1 MLKGKKIDA
10 FFKRKRGDSVDEP
23 TATEAISVQPT
34 DCVQPPLLL
43 LEFEQHGPHPL
54 MPQQQGQIHQTQ
66 TNEVLFQ
73 GIEFLQRDPALR
85 PQIWQYPPN
94 QRDDV
99 RRAYLKL
106 GIMQPR
112 LKNYKAY
119 GPEGH
124 KRRFKYDW
132 FKDFQSWLEYTED
145 SHPAYC
151 FYCFLFDKNKTS
163 EVVQM
168 SLQCEDL

>member
-10 FFKRKRGDSVDEP
+10 FFKRKRGDSLDEP
-23 TATEAISVQPT
+23 TATEAMPIQPT

-43 LEFEQHGPHPL
+43 LEFEQHGPHPS
-54 MPQQQGQIHQTQ
+54 MPQQQGQSHQTQ
-66 TNEVLFQ
+66 TNEVQFQ

-112 LKNYKAY
+112 MVQKVANDALSMT
-119 GPEGH
+119 GSRISHHGWST
-124 KRRFKYDW
+124 RRTVIVHIA
-132 FKDFQSWLEYTED
+132 SIVSCSART
-145 SHPAYC
+145 
-151 FYCFLFDKNKTS
+151 KTR